1 MNFSDFC
8 DAIKGIIDSY
18 PTMNIDGAREIVKE
32 INDYLYTTRP
42 NIGTLNVLGKDFNY
56 FSDFH
61 KFWQQHHK
69 EILDCRIDEG
79 KCSQVADA
87 LHDIYVLTNG
97 SAFTSVWD
105 KCGLENP
112 DVCRIR
118 LLTANQDFR
127 GSRKF
132 SDFAEVFNSDD
143 SLFDETV
150 IVDEPE
156 ELLTAL
162 NVGTLSQNDKRIN
175 YARNIAKFVLSYN
188 CSPYEL
194 IDKFGRDIYALRTAL
209 IASNSGYGNK
219 KADMFLRDMVVLGIW
234 SNVSGFEKLDVASDV
249 NTIKVALRTGIIKT
263 KIPLVSS
270 FLDIFCYQYEYIDNM
285 NAAAWRKVWEKW
297 VEKYPGDNI
306 ASPCLLDYF
315 IYNVVGKQFCKESLA
330 IFRGDNCGH
339 VFRWA
344 SSLNRTC
351 RTCYNMGIKHQKA
364 HLIGKV
370 LPCTDK
376 EGYLAIQKTDFNKQL
391 KKENKQITKCPFVDI
406 CGDNKNKM
414 PPKSIS
420 ILGQTGWQSAY
431 TYEGNGGGGLMA

>member
-8 DAIKGIIDSY
+8 NTIKGIIDSY

-42 NIGTLNVLGKDFNY
+42 DIGTLNVLDKDFKY

-61 KFWQQHHK
+61 KFWQLHHK
-69 EILDCRIDEG
+69 EILDCTINEE
-79 KCSQVADA
+79 KCNQVADG

-97 SAFTSVWD
+97 SAFTTVWD
-105 KCGLENP
+105 KCNLKDA
-112 DVCRIR
+112 DVCRVR

-132 SDFAEVFNSDD
+132 SDFAKLFNIDN
-143 SLFDETV
+143 SLFDEKN
-150 IVDEPE
+150 IEERPE
-156 ELLTAL
+156 EFLAEI
-162 NVGTLSQNDKRIN
+162 NVGSLSQNDKRIS
-175 YARNIAKFVLSYN
+175 YARNIAKFILSYN
-188 CSPYEL
+188 CDPYGL
-194 IDKFGRDIYALRTAL
+194 IDKFNRDIYALKTAL

-234 SNVSGFEKLDVASDV
+234 TNVTGFEKLNVASDV
-249 NTIKVALRTGIIKT
+249 NTIKVALRTGIIQT

-297 VEKYPGDNI
+297 VEKYPCDNI

-315 IYNVVGKQFCKESLA
+315 VYNVVGKQFCKESLA
-330 IFRGDNCGH
+330 IFQGDNCGH
-339 VFRWA
+339 VFRWS
-344 SSLNRTC
+344 SSLNKTC
-351 RTCYNMGIKHQKA
+351 RTCYDMGIRHQKA
-364 HLIGKV
+364 HLIKKV
-370 LPCTDK
+370 MPCTDK
-376 EGYLAIQKTDFNKQL
+376 EGYRAILQTDFNKSLGDDKKL
-391 KKENKQITKCPFVDI
+391 KECPFVEI
-406 CGDNKNKM
+406 CGENKKKM

-431 TYEGNGGGGLMA
+431 TYEDTGGGGLMA